1 VDILIGVVIGDGDD
15 HMGQVERGGI
25 FRDRAAVRRYVLST
39 SHIHFVSQSPRRREV
54 RGKSSFLSARWAVSP
69 L

>member
-25 FRDRAAVRRYVLST
+25 FRDRVNDAAIGET
-39 SHIHFVSQSPRRREV
+39 
-54 RGKSSFLSARWAVSP
+54 
-69 L
+69 